1 MKKLLITSLLFCS
14 FLSCKSQNKSC
25 EQSLINWRNYEDTIQ
40 IEFVGIDSSIFK
52 GKDYKHI
59 ADSLFWNHNEIYHR
73 YDIKNIKTGEIHR
86 VIFERQKYKNGVRP
100 FNVLLFERVG

>member
-1 MKKLLITSLLFCS
+1 MKKLITGLLFYS
-14 FLSCKSQNKSC
+14 LLSCKSQTKNC
-25 EQSLINWRNYEDTIQ
+25 DQTLINWRNYEDTIK

-52 GKDYKHI
+52 GKDYHYV
-59 ADSLFWNHNEIYHR
+59 ADSLFWNHNGVYHR

-86 VIFERQKYKNGVRP
+86 VIFERQKYRNGVRP